1 MSEPAIYEISLLARA
16 GAVDVKSVW
25 AHRDGEIVA
34 GLKNLIQF
42 SWEGGV
48 MILGQAADGSLQSYK
63 LTDATPFVAPV
74 TSNFDVGG
82 PCDIL
87 KPFVIGGVQHLV
99 AYRAA
104 YGKLSFHRVNPD
116 MTLSKPSVYYRLR
129 APGLTTGWT
138 MLELITYL
146 NMVYYVSYDAKT
158 GAVELFKIN
167 VAAPADGDT
176 PPLQSLNVWSW
187 QWAHDWTRF
196 AFFQLGGEN
205 FFFKINVGQSPN
217 VNIDH
222 LSLDPNVRS
231 NEVCTEMNDQMPNNQ
246 DPTLIVRP
254 LILNQGTPY
263 LVNYL
268 PGTGATS
275 FYRVHSDCQG
285 WSNEASLKT
294 IIGASEIIPY
304 QLGGRSFALFY

>member
-1 MSEPAIYEISLLARA
+1 MSSPALYEISVSEHT
-16 GAVDVKSVW
+16 GIVNVSNVW
-25 AHRDGEIVA
+25 TQSGVGIAS
-34 GLKNLIQF
+34 GLKNFIQF
-42 SWEGGV
+42 AWDGGV
-48 MILGQAADGSLQSYK
+48 LLLAQGADGSVQSYR
-63 LTDATPFVAPV
+63 LTAAAPFVAPV
-74 TSNFDVGG
+74 KSNFDLGG

-87 KPFVIGGVQHLV
+87 KPFLIGGVQHVV

-104 YGKLSFHRVNPD
+104 SGKLSFHRVNAD
-116 MTLSKPSVYYRLR
+116 MTLSKPYVYYRLR
-129 APGLTTGWT
+129 SPGLTTGWT
-138 MLELITYL
+138 MMETITYL
-146 NMVYYVSYDAKT
+146 NMAYYVSYDTKT
-158 GAVELFKIN
+158 GAVELFNIN
-167 VAAPADGDT
+167 VTATGAGDI

-187 QWAHDWTRF
+187 EWAHDWTRF

-205 FFFKINVGQSPN
+205 FFFKINIGPSPN

-222 LSLDPNVRS
+222 LCLDPNLRS
-231 NEVCTEMNDQMPNNQ
+231 NEVCTKMSKQMPNNQ

-268 PGTGATS
+268 PGTGATI

-285 WSNEASLKT
+285 WSSEASLNT
-294 IIGASEIIPY
+294 VTGASDIVTY